1 MPAATSTGPE
11 LLPDYARRL
20 LHEVDGVARPAS
32 HVGVLVPWA
41 NTIVETELSRM
52 GLADVV
58 WHYAR
63 LVPDEETTAL
73 DDSFLAGLVNAIPG
87 ALHQL
92 SQLPLSA
99 VAVACTSAGFSFG
112 DGITAA
118 AATAGPP
125 LFTAF
130 DALVAVLHRLNASRL
145 VLLTPYPAVLTERE
159 VRAFGPAGIEVLASG
174 SLGLRDGFAEV
185 DADVLGEL
193 VATVDPSA
201 VGAADAVVL
210 SCTAWPTLAAACE
223 LEERLGRPVISSNL
237 AMALNAASIVRL
249 AGAR

>member
-1 MPAATSTGPE
+1 MAP
-11 LLPDYARRL
+11 
-20 LHEVDGVARPAS
+20 S

-41 NTIVETELSRM
+41 NTIVETELPRM

-63 LVPDEETTAL
+63 LVPDQDTTAL
-73 DDSFLAGLVNAIPG
+73 DDSFLAGLVHATPA

-99 VAVACTSAGFSFG
+99 IAVACTSAGFSFG

-118 AATAGPP
+118 ATTAEPP

-130 DALVAVLHRLNASRL
+130 DALVAVLHRLNASRV
-145 VLLTPYPAVLTERE
+145 VLLTPYPAALTERE
-159 VRAFGPAGIEVLASG
+159 VQAFGPAGIEVLADG

-185 DADVLGEL
+185 DDGAIGKLL
-193 VATVDPSA
+193 ATVDPSA
-201 VGAADAVVL
+201 VGAAEAIVL
-210 SCTAWPTLAAACE
+210 SCTAWPTLAAVCE
-223 LEERLGRPVISSNL
+223 LEGRLGRPVISSNI
-237 AMALNAASIVRL
+237 AMALHAASIIRL

>member
-1 MPAATSTGPE
+1 MPP
-11 LLPDYARRL
+11 
-20 LHEVDGVARPAS
+20 S

-41 NTIVETELSRM
+41 NTTVETELPRL

-63 LVPDEETTAL
+63 LVPDQETTAL
-73 DDSFLAGLVNAIPG
+73 DDSFLAGLVHAIPS

-99 VAVACTSAGFSFG
+99 VAVACTSAGFSFSA
-112 DGITAA
+112 GITAA
-118 AATAGPP
+118 ATAELP

-130 DALVAVLHRLNASRL
+130 DALVAALHRLNASRV
-145 VLLTPYPAVLTERE
+145 VLLTPYPATLTERE
-159 VRAFGPAGIEVLASG
+159 INAFGPAGIEVLAST
-174 SLGLRDGFAEV
+174 SLGLRDGFADV
-185 DADVLGEL
+185 DAGTIGKLL
-193 VATVDPSA
+193 ATVDPSA
-201 VGAADAVVL
+201 VGAAEAIVL

-223 LEERLGRPVISSNL
+223 LEDRLGRPVISSNI
-237 AMALNAASIVRL
+237 AMAINAASISRL